1 VLLDGSR
8 LSPDL
13 RQTLS
18 ARMFEGAHADIV
30 GRLLKLLDER
40 FDVIGPFVEV
50 KEVKATPSCG

>member
-1 VLLDGSR
+1 MLLDGSR

-18 ARMFEGAHADIV
+18 ARMFEGVHADIV
-30 GRLLKLLDER
+30 GRLLKLFDER
-40 FDVIGPFVEV
+40 FDVIVPFVEV